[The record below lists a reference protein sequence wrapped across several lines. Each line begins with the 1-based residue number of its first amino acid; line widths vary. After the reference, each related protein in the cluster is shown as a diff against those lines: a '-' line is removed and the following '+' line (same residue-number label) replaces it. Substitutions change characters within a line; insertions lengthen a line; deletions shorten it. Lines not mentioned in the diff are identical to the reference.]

1 MESFKKSLAGLFAV
15 LFVMSAVFALLLFNF
30 DRRGFSAETYHKAF
44 AKDDFYNRLPT
55 VLAEAMITTDQS
67 QLPIAMSGMDMQAW
81 DSFFRTIL
89 APDALTTMGDGL
101 LNSTFAYLNQQAD
114 IVQLS
119 LVPLKTSMVGP
130 SGVQA
135 IYGILGAQ
143 PDCTLMQLAQMGFDL
158 ISGGSIQFCNPPAE
172 LEPVMTPAIQA
183 QLQVAVTLIPDQITV
198 YEAPLQNDPRQ
209 KLQIARLFMRL
220 SPILP
225 LVFLLLMTIFAV
237 NTFTSWLTWWG
248 ASFLATG
255 TLASLM
261 GLTGAP
267 IFSAIFQGLLTSRL
281 PDYLPSI
288 FLNYASDLAATMLQ
302 ALITPVLWQGLIMAV
317 IGLMMLLIGYFVKAS
332 QTR

>member
-1 MESFKKSLAGLFAV
+1 METFKKSLAGLFAV

-30 DRRGFSAETYHKAF
+30 EREGFSAETYRKAF

-55 VLAEAMITTDQS
+55 VLAEAMVTTDQN
-67 QLPIAMSGMDMQAW
+67 QLPIVMSRMDVQAW
-81 DSFFRTIL
+81 DAFFRTIL

-101 LNSTFAYLNQQAD
+101 LNSTFTYLNQQSD

-119 LVPLKTSMVGP
+119 LAPLKTSMVGP

-135 IYGILGAQ
+135 IYGLLSTQ
-143 PDCTLMQLAQMGFDL
+143 PSCTLMQLAQMGIDL

-183 QLQVAVTLIPDQITV
+183 QLQVAAALIPDQITV

-209 KLQIARLFMRL
+209 KLQTFRLFMRL

-225 LVFLLLMTIFAV
+225 LGFLLLMTIFAV
-237 NTFTSWLTWWG
+237 NSFTSWLTWWG

-255 TLASLM
+255 TFAGLM
-261 GLTGAP
+261 SFTGAP
-267 IFSAIFQGLLTSRL
+267 IFSFVFQGMLASRL
-281 PDYLPSI
+281 SDYLPSI
-288 FLNYASDLAATMLQ
+288 FLAYASDLATAMLQ
-302 ALITPVLWQGLIMAV
+302 ALLSPVLWQGLSLAA
-317 IGLMMLLIGYFVKAS
+317 IGLVMLLVGYFVKAN
-332 QTR
+332 QMR

>member
-1 MESFKKSLAGLFAV
+1 
-15 LFVMSAVFALLLFNF
+15 
-30 DRRGFSAETYHKAF
+30 
-44 AKDDFYNRLPT
+44 
-55 VLAEAMITTDQS
+55 
-67 QLPIAMSGMDMQAW
+67 
-81 DSFFRTIL
+81 
-89 APDALTTMGDGL
+89 MGDGL

-237 NTFTSWLTWWG
+237 NTFTSWLNLVGRVFFGDRNTRKFDG
-248 ASFLATG
+248 SHGRAYFQRH
-255 TLASLM
+255 
-261 GLTGAP
+261 
-267 IFSAIFQGLLTSRL
+267 FSGIIDFQIARL
-281 PDYLPSI
+281 SSVHFSKLR
-288 FLNYASDLAATMLQ
+288 Q
-302 ALITPVLWQGLIMAV
+302 
-317 IGLMMLLIGYFVKAS
+317 
-332 QTR
+332 